1 MSSNGFKLVQNLFK
15 CVQMCSNLFIIC
27 SNVLKYVQMCS
38 NMFKHVQTCYK
49 LVKNLFKCY
58 QMCPWV
64 DQGSKG
70 SRAVPAGSQGVKGY
84 AFRFTG
90 GEVVGLQVLNNIENY
105 WPLLNA
111 WTLLKTFEHYLRLLN
126 KIEHLWV
133 LLDWAILSCTWLYW
147 AVLGGAGLYWV
158 ILGCTELYWAVL
170 GRTGLF
176 WAVQGCTILYWAVF
190 FFSLI
195 IFPVLSCCHEGWT
208 FLATAQLA
216 KQKHQQYWQY
226 AHNSMSS
233 VATMCFN
240 TSHNF
245 V

>member
-1 MSSNGFKLVQNLFK
+1 
-15 CVQMCSNLFIIC
+15 MCL
-27 SNVLKYVQMCS
+27 
-38 NMFKHVQTCYK
+38 
-49 LVKNLFKCY
+49 
-58 QMCPWV
+58 WV

-111 WTLLKTFEHYLRLLN
+111 WTLLNTFEHYLRLLN

-170 GRTGLF
+170 NSTVLHWALLGWTGPPWAVLGATGLYWTELC
-176 WAVQGCTILYWAVF
+176 WAVLGSSAQCVLCKVRCHCI
-190 FFSLI
+190 FSGPVTRYSDIFCVPGIRYSVI
-195 IFPVLSCCHEGWT
+195 IKLPCALLQTGHLETVH
-208 FLATAQLA
+208 
-216 KQKHQQYWQY
+216 
-226 AHNSMSS
+226 
-233 VATMCFN
+233 
-240 TSHNF
+240 
-245 V
+245 

>member
-1 MSSNGFKLVQNLFK
+1 ML
-15 CVQMCSNLFIIC
+15 
-27 SNVLKYVQMCS
+27 SNVSVS
-38 NMFKHVQTCYK
+38 WSRFK
-49 LVKNLFKCY
+49 
-58 QMCPWV
+58 
-64 DQGSKG
+64 
-70 SRAVPAGSQGVKGY
+70 GVKGC
-84 AFRFTG
+84 ACRVPG
-90 GEVVGLQVLNNIENY
+90 GQRLRLQVHRGWSGRPTSIEQY
-105 WPLLNA
+105 WKLLTTFERFNTIEHF
-111 WTLLKTFEHYLRLLN
+111 WTLLRLLN

-216 KQKHQQYWQY
+216 
-226 AHNSMSS
+226 
-233 VATMCFN
+233 
-240 TSHNF
+240 
-245 V
+245 

>member
-111 WTLLKTFEHYLRLLN
+111 LTLLNTWTLFKA
-126 KIEHLWV
+126 IEQNRTLVSIIGLGYTELYWV
-133 LLDWAILSCTWLYW
+133 VLGFTRQYW
-147 AVLGGAGLYWV
+147 AVLGYTGLYWAA
-158 ILGCTELYWAVL
+158 LGCT
-170 GRTGLF
+170 GL
-176 WAVQGCTILYWAVF
+176 
-190 FFSLI
+190 
-195 IFPVLSCCHEGWT
+195 
-208 FLATAQLA
+208 
-216 KQKHQQYWQY
+216 
-226 AHNSMSS
+226 
-233 VATMCFN
+233 
-240 TSHNF
+240 
-245 V
+245 

>member
-111 WTLLKTFEHYLRLLN
+111 LTLLNTFEHYWTLLN
-126 KIEHLWV
+126 TLEQFRTLLNTFDHSV
-133 LLDWAILSCTWLYW
+133 LE
-147 AVLGGAGLYWV
+147 VLGV
-158 ILGCTELYWAVL
+158 
-170 GRTGLF
+170 
-176 WAVQGCTILYWAVF
+176 
-190 FFSLI
+190 
-195 IFPVLSCCHEGWT
+195 
-208 FLATAQLA
+208 
-216 KQKHQQYWQY
+216 
-226 AHNSMSS
+226 
-233 VATMCFN
+233 
-240 TSHNF
+240 
-245 V
+245 